1 MEQNKSQKLN
11 KKTDKGEVT
20 DTPNPFVMMRQMI
33 LSSVGRL
40 PAALVIIL
48 VMSVA
53 AASVS
58 AILMA
63 VYERQTSQKEFM
75 PQRLESIAGANPIS
89 EVHLQGIWSMQNKNF
104 AMNITLVD
112 KKFEWII
119 KMKNE
124 GTVLYFLRGNYK
136 LNGDVMVLGGRKD
149 MGAPSDP
156 IPSGRQYMPVDIVD
170 INMRVDV
177 DKKQMIWH
185 VPVSEQNVYKSLI
198 VNIFDKKNQADLVW
212 ERLQ

>member
-1 MEQNKSQKLN
+1 MEQNKSQRLN

-40 PAALVIIL
+40 PAALVVIL
-48 VMSVA
+48 VLSVT
-53 AASVS
+53 AASIS

-63 VYERQTSQKEFM
+63 VYVRETYKKEFM
-75 PQRLESIAGANPIS
+75 PQRLESIVGATPIS
-89 EVHLQGIWSMQNKNF
+89 EVQLQGVWAMQSKDF

-156 IPSGRQYMPVDIVD
+156 VPIGRQYMPVDIVD
-170 INMRVDV
+170 MNMRVDV

-185 VPVSEQNVYKSLI
+185 IPVSEQNVYKSFI
-198 VNIFDKKNQADLVW
+198 VNIFDKKNQADFVW